1 MVAWAPAG
9 LVREYVRSGPSQGV
23 VENQAGGRAEPIM
36 AELQR
41 HDGLVD
47 PEGSHEHLPS
57 GPTALWACADCGAP
71 EPR

>member
-36 AELQR
+36 AKLQR

-47 PEGSHEHLPS
+47 PEGSHEHLSTPRR
-57 GPTALWACADCGAP
+57 GCADSGAP